1 MDIKLFT
8 PYEKQ
13 KEVLDGFLY
22 NEKLFGVV
30 VAPRGSGK
38 TLLGI
43 NMLLYWALEKPN
55 RKTAWIAPIYNQSKS
70 VYDQIILAARDII
83 IQNNRQDLLLTFVNG
98 STIKFLSTDNADTI
112 RGFRFSHV
120 VVDEIAFQKE
130 RSIDQVVLP
139 TLNPNGKKC
148 LMISTPRGKNFFYN
162 WFMRGQEDNDD
173 VVSFRIKLTECP
185 YVQPSLIEAARQSL
199 PPDLYKQEFEA
210 QFVDSSND
218 VFIGIEKVSTVTEY
232 DHPRGQDAYV
242 GIDTGLTSDMS
253 VLSIVSPTGKVLWF
267 ESINNMNINSIAETF
282 KQRMLRYNIV
292 GGYIE
297 TNGIGRAMFDL
308 VAPSFRKI
316 KPFTTTQDSKT
327 EMVRKL
333 ISDIETMTI
342 ELPTD
347 QLEPVL
353 HREFATYTYKLSQNG
368 KLTFTHSPGQKD
380 DHIDALLMANYSRVQ
395 FMERRPMSIGT
406 STINT
411 KPRFGNMPR

>member
-368 KLTFTHSPGQKD
+368 KLTFTHSAGQHD
-380 DHIDALLMANYSRVQ
+380 DMVDALLMANYSRVQ